1 MDLSKYTPSIV
12 ESLVKLIKIKTVLDT
27 PVEGGPFGQGNKDC
41 LEETLR
47 ASGKESLAKY
57 ITIGGSAITF
67 MIIFKMLS
75 ECIVAIKTTFT
86 L

>member
-1 MDLSKYTPSIV
+1 MNFDINT
-12 ESLVKLIKIKTVLDT
+12 LIKIGSMGILV
-27 PVEGGPFGQGNKDC
+27 VG

-75 ECIVAIKTTFT
+75 DCIEAIKTTFT